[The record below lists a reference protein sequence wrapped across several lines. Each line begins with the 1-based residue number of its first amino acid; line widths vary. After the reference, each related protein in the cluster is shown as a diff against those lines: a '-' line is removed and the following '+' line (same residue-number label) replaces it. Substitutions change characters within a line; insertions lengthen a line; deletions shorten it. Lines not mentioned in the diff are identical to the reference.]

1 MPKRG
6 AFLNDA
12 KPLGLQFN
20 SQEDAIN
27 YVRQITEDS
36 SRWLAFHNLNL
47 IEHYVKGE
55 FYIASNLTILS
66 TGREYDLLVSGIPTL
81 GHENS
86 TPPPAL

>member
-27 YVRQITEDS
+27 YVRQITEDTLAGWPSTTSTS
-36 SRWLAFHNLNL
+36 SNTMSR
-47 IEHYVKGE
+47 VS

-66 TGREYDLLVSGIPTL
+66 TGREYDLLVSGDPHP
-81 GHENS
+81 G
-86 TPPPAL
+86 A